1 MDTIKTLKLS
11 IKGMTCDG
19 CAKGIEK
26 NVASLNGI
34 NQNSVNYQK
43 SEGDFSFDKDL
54 VSKEKIIQEIEKS
67 GHYKVA
73 GELNSGNTHFDLII
87 IGGGSAAFSAA
98 IKANSLEKRTLIV
111 NAGLPMGGT
120 CVNVGCVPSKYLI
133 RAAES
138 IHNASHSN
146 FSSVKTSTP
155 TFSFKA
161 LIQEKRALV
170 NALQQHKYLD
180 IAADLPL
187 VTLKQGYATFK
198 DNKTIL
204 IDDEVF
210 TADKFLIAT
219 GSSTSIPPI
228 NGIDTI
234 DYLTNRS
241 LFELEKQPKSL
252 IVLGGGYIALEIAQM
267 MQRLGT
273 EVTLIQRSAHVL
285 SKQTADIS
293 EEIEKHLKD
302 EGLTVITDTQINRI
316 KKENAAIT
324 VALTEKGTPKAVRT
338 EKMLVATGTKPNT
351 QGFGL
356 DKIGVLLE
364 KSGHIKT
371 DNYLQTSVSNI
382 FAAGDCIATAP
393 FVYTAAYEGNLATE
407 NMFTSCTEDSC
418 RSMTAQDYTGLP
430 WVVFTDPQIAGVGID
445 EAEAERQNIPF
456 EVSKVPLEMVPK
468 SLAAL
473 DIRGFVKLI
482 RNKETDKLIGGR
494 IVAHEGSEL
503 TMELSLAIKY
513 GIPTKDLA
521 KSFHAYLTLS
531 EAVKL
536 ASIGFGKDVSKLSC
550 CAN

>member
-1 MDTIKTLKLS
+1 MNTIKTVKLS

-26 NVASLNGI
+26 SVASLKGI
-34 NQNSVNYQK
+34 NQNSVNYPK
-43 SEGDFSFDKDL
+43 SEGDFSFDESII
-54 VSKEKIIQEIEKS
+54 SKENIIQEIEKT
-67 GHYKVA
+67 GHYKVE
-73 GELNSGNTHFDLII
+73 GELNSENTHFDLII

-98 IKANSLEKRTLIV
+98 IKANSLEKKTLIV

-146 FSSVKTSTP
+146 FSSVKTTP
-155 TFSFKA
+155 PSFDFKA
-161 LIQEKRALV
+161 IIQEKRDLV
-170 NALQQHKYLD
+170 NTLRQHKYLD
-180 IAADLPL
+180 IAADLPF
-187 VTLKQGYATFK
+187 VTLKQGFATFK
-198 DNKTIL
+198 DTKTVL
-204 IDDEVF
+204 IGDETF
-210 TADKFLIAT
+210 TSDKFLIAT

-228 NGIDTI
+228 KGLDTI

-241 LFELEKQPKSL
+241 LFELDKQPKSL

-273 EVTLIQRSAHVL
+273 KVTIIQRSAYIL
-285 SKQTADIS
+285 SKQTTDVS
-293 EEIEKHLKD
+293 EEIEKYLKD
-302 EGLTVITDTQINRI
+302 EGVDIITNTKINLIENDGKAINVI
-316 KKENAAIT
+316 
-324 VALTEKGTPKAVRT
+324 LTEGNTSKIIKA
-338 EKMLVATGTKPNT
+338 EKLLVATGIKANTKD
-351 QGFGL
+351 FGL

-364 KSGHIKT
+364 KSGHIT
-371 DNYLQTSVSNI
+371 TNAFLQTSTKNI

-393 FVYTAAYEGNLATE
+393 FVYTAAYEANLATE
-407 NMFTSCTEDSC
+407 NMFVSCTEDSC
-418 RSMTAQDYTGLP
+418 GSMISTDYTGLP

-445 EAEAERQNIPF
+445 EAEAARQEIPF
-456 EVSKVPLEMVPK
+456 EVSKLPLNLVPK

-473 DIRGFVKLI
+473 DTRGFVKLI
-482 RNKETDKLIGGR
+482 RNKETDKLIGAR

-536 ASIGFGKDVSKLSC
+536 AAIGFGKDVAKLSC
-550 CAN
+550 CAS